1 MSDTFDIPRGTLGNN
16 YSLFPPPYLSLS
28 LTHTVCLQRL
38 SGTRSWQRYFQQRPF
53 RSALARASD
62 ARSAAISI
70 ACPSRAISRGA
81 RVARHAIERNLD
93 ASAAKVIEE
102 GRGGEWPVVATV
114 SRRLQHFL
122 RSNGRKVVSSRKIA
136 RYSSGRARRS
146 FINVPVRRFPPGYQ
160 LFVGVK

>member
-16 YSLFPPPYLSLS
+16 YPLFPPPYLSLS
-28 LTHTVCLQRL
+28 HTVCLQRL
-38 SGTRSWQRYFQQRPF
+38 SGTRSWQRYFQQRLF

-102 GRGGEWPVVATV
+102 GEGRLW
-114 SRRLQHFL
+114 RRSLDVY
-122 RSNGRKVVSSRKIA
+122 NVSSGLTVVKSYPLVKLRATPVAERGA
-136 RYSSGRARRS
+136 RLSMC
-146 FINVPVRRFPPGYQ
+146 
-160 LFVGVK
+160 L